1 MNPNY
6 HIHEQI
12 DRYLNTN
19 LSEEEL
25 AHFNAAL
32 LNDIS
37 FKETFEAQKEAHEL
51 IIDNEMI
58 KLKERMSRDL
68 NNQGGGDAY
77 NWSKIILLS
86 AAISSVVVFSYFLY
100 NNTKQ
105 TSTTITQEE
114 IIIDQK
120 EIAIINTDK
129 ENVVTKKNNTNSEIS
144 IPSSPIEKANTGE
157 YKQTI
162 TSESNTNLNVNLS
175 NENKVIPPPL
185 VIEKTISTPEVKN
198 TTQDHKTTVNCET
211 IVITAEVRVDYGF
224 DNQNEATIIV
234 DKFSVKGGSSP
245 YSFSLN
251 KERFN
256 NDNTFESIKNG
267 NYHIHVKDKN
277 GCISEIKKE
286 ITVKIPQKEI
296 DDAFTPSMGET
307 WSFPIKNNSD
317 ATISII
323 NKAGLTVYSSAIN
336 GGYPSEWNGRDLN
349 GNELNAGS
357 YYFVV
362 NFVNNDLL
370 KGHISILK

>member
-105 TSTTITQEE
+105 TSTTTTQEE

-120 EIAIINTDK
+120 EIAITNTDK
-129 ENVVTKKNNTNSEIS
+129 ENVVTEKNNTNSEIS
-144 IPSSPIEKANTGE
+144 IPSSPIEKANTRE
-157 YKQTI
+157 DKQTI

-185 VIEKTISTPEVKN
+185 VIEKTISTPELKN

-211 IVITAEVRVDYGF
+211 TVITAEVRVDYGL

-234 DKFSVKGGSSP
+234 DKLSVKGGSSP

-323 NKAGLTVYSSAIN
+323 NKAGLNVYSSAIN